1 MTITRPEP
9 YAFVTKVI
17 DLFRDWLTQ
26 RRELNGSMEYAADP
40 GELERVA
47 RGLDVAPAELE
58 MLVRRGSQ
66 GTNALPEML
75 TALGIYETA
84 RMACGA
90 GLIARHGARLFGLH
104 AKASVPSGA
113 RGRDSC
119 DELCGILRERGHH
132 RHVEVQKLKIGTE
145 SGWHNGLPDKAQVG
159 SQGLNFT
166 RAQLARNER
175 HRRVHARMV
184 SLAHCLS
191 LAFR

>member
-40 GELERVA
+40 GDLERVA

-84 RMACGA
+84 VWRAEPALLRDMERVCSACTQK
-90 GLIARHGARLFGLH
+90 RQCHQ
-104 AKASVPSGA
+104 
-113 RGRDSC
+113 
-119 DELCGILRERGHH
+119 ELADGTAATNYVEYCGNADTIDMLRF
-132 RHVEVQKLKIGTE
+132 K
-145 SGWHNGLPDKAQVG
+145 S
-159 SQGLNFT
+159 
-166 RAQLARNER
+166 
-175 HRRVHARMV
+175 
-184 SLAHCLS
+184 
-191 LAFR
+191 